1 MSTLLVPRSPSA
13 LVLLLALHSIII
25 KISKTSFLFDLLR
38 ISSNI
43 SVVQGTT
50 FVLQKK
56 TEPRQRLLST
66 ISTGKGVREVRLPIQ
81 LLHYMS
87 LKMFFVADLVSLCQH
102 YIAFAITL
110 AGNWWVYLLKPESN
124 WRWNRTPR
132 GWMANDLE
140 FTGIFL

>member
-66 ISTGKGVREVRLPIQ
+66 ISTGKGVRGVRLPIQ

-87 LKMFFVADLVSLCQH
+87 LKMLLCC
-102 YIAFAITL
+102 
-110 AGNWWVYLLKPESN
+110 
-124 WRWNRTPR
+124 
-132 GWMANDLE
+132 
-140 FTGIFL
+140 

>member
-66 ISTGKGVREVRLPIQ
+66 ISTSKGVREVRLPIQ

-87 LKMFFVADLVSLCQH
+87 LKMLLCC
-102 YIAFAITL
+102 
-110 AGNWWVYLLKPESN
+110 
-124 WRWNRTPR
+124 
-132 GWMANDLE
+132 
-140 FTGIFL
+140 